1 VSERYKRN
9 ICTPSN
15 VMLTTFSILLA
26 RNRKEE
32 QGAARRAAKKTTT
45 YRKNKRNVARE
56 HTSDDRK
63 PSHLPVKPTTNS
75 KFSFRNSSSSSSN
88 HRKSF
93 KLTACR
99 KTYASNAPLM
109 PNIGVTDTDQQI
121 KQQIKND
128 EEYAQYLQ
136 DKFSANESSSE
147 GDTSSDESSVC
158 TEARRREKYETGG
171 FIKEGEGSED
181 CSHYDDDEQFLDEEE
196 DSSDDY
202 DDDEDYDEDYDPQE
216 EENEGE
222 EEDEEEEDEEQ
233 EQDHN
238 DDEDNREE
246 KDEQE
251 EEDEG
256 EEDDEQEDKHKEQG
270 ENNACIET
278 AQAVTNLQD
287 TAGVEASVMDQCKR
301 IANDAHLQR
310 RTGREEDKEEED
322 VEDKE
327 DHQDYDDGKNK
338 TSKESNKDKNGQ
350 KTGETKFSKE
360 KNRQLSLKDCMDRYV
375 TN

>member
-1 VSERYKRN
+1 
-9 ICTPSN
+9 
-15 VMLTTFSILLA
+15 MLTTFSILLA

-63 PSHLPVKPTTNS
+63 PSRLPVRPTTNS
-75 KFSFRNSSSSSSN
+75 KFSFRNSNSSSSN

-222 EEDEEEEDEEQ
+222 EEDEALRTSTK
-233 EQDHN
+233 
-238 DDEDNREE
+238 NRG
-246 KDEQE
+246 
-251 EEDEG
+251 EG
-256 EEDDEQEDKHKEQG
+256 EETDPVHESDESEINTDQG
-270 ENNACIET
+270 H
-278 AQAVTNLQD
+278 D
-287 TAGVEASVMDQCKR
+287 R
-301 IANDAHLQR
+301 
-310 RTGREEDKEEED
+310 
-322 VEDKE
+322 
-327 DHQDYDDGKNK
+327 
-338 TSKESNKDKNGQ
+338 
-350 KTGETKFSKE
+350 KTGAMRIGAVGTAIRVKIEEVAGDTTMTTDSATLQLLKVMMRRNFTRSTKAM
-360 KNRQLSLKDCMDRYV
+360 LLV
-375 TN
+375 